1 MGTTSMKR
9 SQSIAT
15 TWEFR
20 EIAMSRETSR
30 ESARELLTSVAETEH
45 WELDRLRIFPDG
57 RRNVRLRRKVIR
69 VARTA

>member
-1 MGTTSMKR
+1 
-9 SQSIAT
+9 
-15 TWEFR
+15 
-20 EIAMSRETSR
+20 MSRETSR

-57 RRNVRLRRKVIR
+57 RRNIRLRRKVIR